1 MGRRIC
7 PTDSAPGPR
16 LWRRAARL
24 WSGVPTALPRL
35 AACAA
40 LIACIGSWPI
50 APLRA
55 QESGNQAQ
63 AQKQPD
69 KMFVEADQLVYDK
82 DKNTVSAVGNV
93 RIYYQGKTLQADRVI
108 YDRNTGR
115 VYATGHAKLIN
126 KDGNI
131 IYGDSFDMTK
141 DFREGF
147 VESLRATT
155 TAKTYF
161 SAPHA
166 EITQGAISVYNKG
179 TYTACA
185 ACADNPAK
193 PPLWRVRAKRIIHNN
208 NEHMIYYTDAWLEFL
223 GVPVAYIPV
232 FSSPDPTVHRKS
244 GILTPQLITSS
255 VIGFGVQVPIFWAIA
270 PNYDLTFTPTYFVNE
285 GFYGD
290 LEWRHRLA
298 NGNYF
303 IRANGIY
310 QSNPNLF
317 PAPPYGARGIKF
329 RGSVTSDGEFL
340 LDDYWKYGWDITA
353 LSDKFYYWDYP
364 FASQAGSSHYY
375 SETVSDAYLTGQGKD
390 SYFDLRGFHFEGL
403 DARDIQAQQPNA
415 VVLDYNRLFDLNPA
429 ATHGIGGDIE
439 ADFNFTSLSEQLA
452 NYSPVAGPGFD
463 PSTQLFDP
471 AVGLYEYCQNYKP
484 GTQTGDCLLRGIGG
498 DQTRATADISWQ
510 RKFIDPIGGV
520 WTPFAFA
527 RVNGEWLDLNTTDTF
542 VACCNATTGAS
553 YTFFNAN
560 QLSFTGEA
568 NGVQGYVMPGIGL
581 EYRYPILVNTQ
592 LGSLVVEPIGQII
605 ARPNYLLGSN
615 SLVNMD
621 SQSLVFDETNLFAW
635 NKYSGYDQFE
645 TGTRANYGGQATFNL
660 NNGGYVNLIG
670 GQSYQVAGPNGF
682 DAPDAVNNGLASG
695 LETRASDY
703 VGALTVAP
711 IPWLNF
717 TAKGLVN
724 TQTLATDRFD
734 LASSLNLGAWTA
746 AVDYADYAAQPILG
760 YYVPRQG
767 LSFSTRYQLTPHY
780 FLQGNVTFDMS
791 RQFYPES
798 IINAS
803 NIGPWSVAAEGIGGG
818 YHDECT
824 SLLVNY
830 STVYQDN
837 GTGTLTRNQIFLVQ
851 LQLRSL
857 GNASYSATTTSNQP
871 LDGVR

>member
-1 MGRRIC
+1 L
-7 PTDSAPGPR
+7 TPGPWLR
-16 LWRRAARL
+16 RRAFVRAITCL
-24 WSGVPTALPRL
+24 PLVLFALFIALMGVL
-35 AACAA
+35 
-40 LIACIGSWPI
+40 PI
-50 APLRA
+50 ASAQA
-55 QESGNQAQ
+55 QESSNGAQ

-108 YDRNTGR
+108 YDRNNGR
-115 VYATGHAKLIN
+115 LYATGHAKLIT

-131 IYGDSFDMTK
+131 IYGDTFDMTK

-147 VESLRATT
+147 VESLRSTS
-155 TAKTYF
+155 TAQTYF
-161 SAPHA
+161 SAPHG
-166 EITQGAISVYNKG
+166 EITQGAISVYTKG

-185 ACADNPAK
+185 SCADNPLK
-193 PPLWRVRAKRIIHNN
+193 PPLWRVRAKRIVHNN

-223 GVPVAYIPV
+223 GVPVAYVPV

-244 GILTPQLITSS
+244 GILTPQLISAST
-255 VIGFGVQVPIFWAIA
+255 VGFGVQVPIFWAIA
-270 PNYDLTFTPTYFVNE
+270 PNYDVTFTPTYFLNE

-310 QSNPNLF
+310 ERNPSLF
-317 PAPPYGARGIKF
+317 APPPYGAGDQRF
-329 RGSVTSDGEFL
+329 RWSVTSQGDFL
-340 LDDYWKYGWDITA
+340 IDDYWRYGWNLTA

-364 FASQAGSSHYY
+364 FSTQAGSAYYY

-390 SYFDLRGFHFEGL
+390 SYFDLRGFHFEALG
-403 DARDIQAQQPNA
+403 ARDIQQQQPDA
-415 VVLDYNRLFDLNPA
+415 LVLDYNRLFDVDPA
-429 ATHGIGGDIE
+429 ATHGVGGDVQL
-439 ADFNFTSLSEQLA
+439 DFNFTSLNEQLA

-471 AVGLYEYCQNYKP
+471 AVGLYEYCQTYVP
-484 GTQTGDCLLRGIGG
+484 GTKTGDCLLRGIGG

-510 RKFIDPIGGV
+510 RKFIDPTGGA

-542 VACCNATTGAS
+542 TATNSGTGAT
-553 YTFFNAN
+553 YTFYNAD
-560 QLSFTGEA
+560 QLNFVGQA
-568 NGVQGYVMPGIGL
+568 NGVQGYVMPGVGL
-581 EYRYPILVNTQ
+581 EYRYPLLVNTQ

-635 NKYSGYDQFE
+635 DKYSGYDQFE

-660 NNGGYVNLIG
+660 KNGGYVNVIG

-682 DAPDAVNNGLASG
+682 DSPDAVNNGLASG

-711 IPWLNF
+711 IPFLDF
-717 TAKGLVN
+717 TAKGLFN
-724 TQTLATDRFD
+724 TQSLDTDRFD
-734 LASSLNLGAWTA
+734 LASSINLGAWTGS
-746 AVDYADYAAQPILG
+746 VDYADYSAQPILG
-760 YYVPRQG
+760 YYVPREG
-767 LSFSTRYQLTPHY
+767 LSLSSKYQLTPHY
-780 FLQGNVTFDMS
+780 FVQGNVTFDMS
-791 RQFYPES
+791 RQYYPFT
-798 IINAS
+798 IVDAS
-803 NIGPWSVAAEGIGGG
+803 NIGPWQVAAEGIGAG

-830 STVYQDN
+830 SSIYEDN
-837 GTGTLTRNQIFLVQ
+837 GTGTLTRNQVFLVQ

-857 GNASYSATTTSNQP
+857 GDANYSATTTGTQP
-871 LDGVR
+871 IDGLK